1 MVTTTRRIPTEK
13 SSTSWILLN
22 VELIDAQETTHIMF
36 HRMHVPDKRKSE
48 FD

>member
-13 SSTSWILLN
+13 SSTSWIFLN
-22 VELIDAQETTHIMF
+22 VGLDAQETTHTMF
-36 HRMHVPDKRKSE
+36 HRMDILEKGKSG